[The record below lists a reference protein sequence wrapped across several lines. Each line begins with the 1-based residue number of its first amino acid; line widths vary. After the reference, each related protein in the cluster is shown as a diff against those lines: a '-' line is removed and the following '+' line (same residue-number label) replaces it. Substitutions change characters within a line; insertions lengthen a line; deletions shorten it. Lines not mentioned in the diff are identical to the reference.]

1 LLVINALHA
10 QTPQITTVA
19 DRNNIQIGDHLQ
31 LKLSLQAPQGLEVN
45 FPQYQTELDSSGWEL
60 LRTDELKVSAQAGDN
75 VYQQTIILTAWEAG
89 QKTIPALNFSFI
101 NAGVVQP
108 LRSQP
113 LTIQVDNPPLVDS
126 NYIAG
131 IKPIIIEDKVWTD
144 YLIYAFWVLAAF
156 LILAVLVVVWYILKN
171 RKSPPLTA
179 EELALEQLRL
189 LSQQNYLQEKN
200 FIAYHSEISLILRR
214 YLQTRFK
221 YKALSMTST
230 QISLEIAAKPFT
242 ANFRAQVE
250 ELLSTADLIKFAK
263 ASPLERSN
271 SFAYETVEKL
281 VLHVQNE
288 LIAQK
293 KSAKTNSKKVE
304 K

>member
-1 LLVINALHA
+1 M
-10 QTPQITTVA
+10 
-19 DRNNIQIGDHLQ
+19 Q
-31 LKLSLQAPQGLEVN
+31 LKLSLQAPQGLEIN
-45 FPQYQTELDSSGWEL
+45 FPQYQTDLDSSGWEL
-60 LRTDELKVSAQAGDN
+60 LRTDELKVSAQGGDN
-75 VYQQTIILTAWEAG
+75 IYQQTIVLTAWESG

-131 IKPIIIEDKVWTD
+131 IKPILIEEKYWSD
-144 YLIYAFWVLAAF
+144 YLIYVYLTFAALFAFAA
-156 LILAVLVVVWYILKN
+156 LYVVWSVLKN
-171 RKSPPLTA
+171 KKSPPLTA
-179 EELALEQLRL
+179 EELALESLRV

-214 YLQTRFK
+214 YLQNRFK
-221 YKALSMTST
+221 YKSLSMTSS
-230 QISLEIAAKPFT
+230 QISLEIAAKPLT
-242 ANFRAQVE
+242 ANFRAQVS

-263 ASPLERSN
+263 ASPLDSSN
-271 SFAYETVEKL
+271 NFAKETVEKL
-281 VLHVQNE
+281 VLHVQKE
-288 LIAQK
+288 LLAQK
-293 KSAKTNSKKVE
+293 NATKIVVKLDKQQIKKD